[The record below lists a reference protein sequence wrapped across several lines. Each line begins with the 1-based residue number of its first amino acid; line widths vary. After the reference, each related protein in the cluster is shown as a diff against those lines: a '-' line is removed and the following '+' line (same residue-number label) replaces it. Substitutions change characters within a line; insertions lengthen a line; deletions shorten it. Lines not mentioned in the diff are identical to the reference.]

1 MKLLRLG
8 ASGASLRTG
17 RVMGASGASLTAGRV
32 MGASGGTLTGEWT
45 RPAGAV
51 DLGLL
56 SDLTARA
63 VLVVLFSMMTVRFAE
78 DFLATG
84 RIAGLMLVISELLVV
99 VMTLFRRPAASVDR
113 GMRARVLTTLSM
125 LGPPLA
131 RPAALVAIAPQ
142 LLTAVISVTGLLI
155 IIGGKLSL
163 GRSFGLIPANR
174 GIVSSGLYRLVRHP
188 IYMGYLVTHV
198 AFVVANPSVWNVVV
212 LVAADT
218 ALLARAVCEE
228 GTLAKDPG
236 YRAYQTQVRWRVCPG
251 VF

>member
-8 ASGASLRTG
+8 AYGASLRTSRALDG
-17 RVMGASGASLTAGRV
+17 SLTPSRVMGASA
-32 MGASGGTLTGEWT
+32 GTLTGEWT
-45 RPAGAV
+45 RPGAGAV

-56 SDLTARA
+56 SDMTARA

-99 VMTLFRRPAASVDR
+99 LMTLFRRPAASVDR

-125 LGPPLA
+125 LGPPLV
-131 RPAALVAIAPQ
+131 RPVALVAFAPQ
-142 LLTAVISVTGLLI
+142 LLTAAISVTGLLI
-155 IIGGKLSL
+155 VIGGKLSL

-198 AFVVANPSVWNVVV
+198 AFVVANPSVLNVAL

-228 GTLAKDPG
+228 ATLAKDPA
-236 YRAYQTQVRWRVCPG
+236 YRAYQTKVQWRVCPG